1 MRLLEFIAFGAG
13 HSLEFFWVVGFQI
26 HHRQRMG
33 AVAETH
39 VRVVAF
45 GLRSVRKGALTHC
58 LRAPG
63 CSGSF
68 SRKHKG
74 AEQQY
79 NERFHEKQAKT
90 VKNQV
95 LNTGLFTQLAWGL
108 LLPQVRRLA
117 L

>member
-1 MRLLEFIAFGAG
+1 
-13 HSLEFFWVVGFQI
+13 
-26 HHRQRMG
+26 MG
-33 AVAETH
+33 TVAKMH
-39 VRVVAF
+39 VRVVALC
-45 GLRSVRKGALTHC
+45 LRGVRKGALAQC

-63 CSGSF
+63 RSGSF

-108 LLPQVRRLA
+108 LLPRVRRLA